1 MMKFLF
7 LGDEIK
13 ADTKDWEYIC
23 ACTPITPPNEIY
35 YSERQGSQA
44 TAALSHTVG
53 TVGD

>member
-7 LGDEIK
+7 
-13 ADTKDWEYIC
+13 WEMRLRL
-23 ACTPITPPNEIY
+23 TPKTGNIFLLVPPLTSPDEIY

-44 TAALSHTVG
+44 TVALSHTVG